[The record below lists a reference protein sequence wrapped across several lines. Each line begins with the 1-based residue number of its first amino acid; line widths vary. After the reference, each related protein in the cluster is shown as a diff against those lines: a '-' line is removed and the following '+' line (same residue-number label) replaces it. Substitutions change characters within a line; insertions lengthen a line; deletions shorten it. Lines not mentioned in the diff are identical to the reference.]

1 MADLIA
7 FQKRLSERL
16 RAGGAGTAAWLGFRA
31 GPGHWLVPLADV
43 EAVLIPG
50 RLGAGWL
57 TPAPLARPWFMGV
70 AALRGRLYGVTDF
83 ARLDGGGAAPAGSAG
98 RLLLLHPRF
107 GVNAALWVSEVSGL
121 VNPHAPSDASA
132 EPATSRASSAPGESR
147 TTGESSAPG
156 FAPGDGPRPADSP
169 LKPWD
174 GGEIRQGDHT
184 WRRLRVAALT
194 RSPQFLDAGEIAPAV
209 EEYS

>member
-16 RAGGAGTAAWLGFRA
+16 RAGGADAAAWLGFRA

-83 ARLDGGGAAPAGSAG
+83 ARLDGSSAAPAGSAG

-107 GVNAALWVSEVSGL
+107 GVNAALWVSEVAGL
-121 VNPHAPSDASA
+121 VSPHALS
-132 EPATSRASSAPGESR
+132 TSGQSPTPGL
-147 TTGESSAPG
+147 
-156 FAPGDGPRPADSP
+156 APGDGPRPADSP
-169 LKPWD
+169 LRPWD

-184 WRRLRVAALT
+184 WRRLRVATLT
-194 RSPQFLDAGEIAPAV
+194 HSPQFLDAGETASAV
-209 EEYS
+209 EECS